1 MPHRLLREVLRTW
14 IGACC
19 PEDAADNVADRLLEV
34 GVRPPAL
41 TVMDPEDLDAI
52 PNGAAVAV
60 GNLVDGVRIGRKQE
74 HAILFVGERDPY
86 PFHLEGLDP
95 PLPCTVIWVPQEAP
109 EHWSALYTR
118 IAAGLFGL
126 DERQLLREYG
136 ATDA

>member
-14 IGACC
+14 IGECC
-19 PEDAADNVADRLLEV
+19 PEDAADKVADRLLEV

-74 HAILFVGERDPY
+74 HAILVVGERDPY
-86 PFHLEGLDP
+86 PSQPEGLAP
-95 PLPCTVIWVPQEAP
+95 LLPCAGGSVPQGGP
-109 EHWSALYTR
+109 ER
-118 IAAGLFGL
+118 RPG
-126 DERQLLREYG
+126 
-136 ATDA
+136 